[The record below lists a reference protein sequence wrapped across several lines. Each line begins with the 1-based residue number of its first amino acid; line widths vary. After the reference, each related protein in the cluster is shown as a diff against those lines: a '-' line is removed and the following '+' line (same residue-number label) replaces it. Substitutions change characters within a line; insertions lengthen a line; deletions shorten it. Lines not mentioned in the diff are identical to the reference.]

1 MIYAAYDKKT
11 GDRVDYAMS
20 RENLQR
26 YSPEEYVI
34 VEHESFEEMTG
45 LPVLTDEDR
54 QFISEALESGEIQA
68 IDVDKI

>member
-20 RENLQR
+20 REDLER

-34 VEHESFEEMTG
+34 IEHESFEAMAG
-45 LPVLTDEDR
+45 LPVLTDAER
-54 QFISEALESGEIQA
+54 RALFEEL
-68 IDVDKI
+68 